1 MPEPTQTHAWRFFR
15 AGGFDQVLL
24 ENGSDLQYLKDL
36 DQKLWVA
43 LSCPVNGVQF
53 DRKTLEFIDTDL
65 DGQIRAPEILAAIDW
80 TAARLQSLD
89 LLVNAP
95 PELPLAAIKQATEE
109 GRQVLTSAREILTNL
124 GKPEATAVSIDDVLD
139 SERIFAGTGF
149 NGDGVITTLSTP
161 DEWLQEWIS
170 RVTGTVEPAT
180 DRSGEPG
187 ITADHVAGF
196 AEAAAA
202 WQDWRNRGRLLAESS
217 GLPDIDEAC
226 RLWQTLAPKIE
237 DYFVRCRLAAFDER
251 ATMAMNSPEADL
263 ATLGTK
269 NLAEAGADIAALP
282 LALVTPAAHLDLT
295 TGVNPS
301 WQAELVLFGILV
313 ARPFL
318 EEGTTVTAAQ
328 WEELKSHM
336 ATLAEWWSERQETPV
351 SAVGAE
357 LLTEW
362 HELQVAERLADLIE
376 RDLERS
382 AAADAICA
390 VTTLVHYVRYLYP
403 LLNNFVAFRDFYTK
417 KGIGIFQCGTLYLDG
432 RSCELCVP
440 VADPAK
446 HAALASLSRL
456 YLVYCDCIRRGG
468 SEKMTIAAAITNGD
482 SDQIIVGRNGLFYDQ
497 HGDDWDA
504 TIVRI
509 IDHPISL
516 RQAFWSPY
524 KKVGRMVGEQLQ
536 KLAAA
541 RSKAAEDKAF
551 AGAMKTIEK
560 KPDAKPAAAA
570 AVPPPPQPMFD
581 VGKYVG
587 IFAAI
592 GLALGALGSAVATT
606 IASFLKLQWWQMP
619 LAIAGLLLLISGPAM
634 ILAWFKLRQR
644 NLGPLLDANGW
655 AINARAKLNI
665 PFGASLT
672 ALAKLPDGSKQLL
685 SDPYAEQKTPWKSI
699 LLLVLILVT
708 VLVFWARKGLH

>member
-1 MPEPTQTHAWRFFR
+1 MAEISAPHNWRFFR

-24 ENGSDLQYLKDL
+24 ESGDDLKNLASL

-43 LSCPVNGVQF
+43 LSCPVKGVQF
-53 DRKTLEFIDTDL
+53 DRKVLEFVDSDR
-65 DGQIRAPEILAAIDW
+65 DGQVRAPEILAAIEW
-80 TAARLQSLD
+80 TAARLQSFD
-89 LLVNAP
+89 LLVEAP
-95 PELPLAAIKQATEE
+95 SELPLAAINQTTEE
-109 GRQVLTSAREILTNL
+109 GQRTLTSAREVLKNL
-124 GKPEATAVSIDDVLD
+124 GKPDATSISIDDVID
-139 SERIFAGTGF
+139 SEKIFAGTGF
-149 NGDGVITTLSTP
+149 NGDGVITTLSTT
-161 DEWLQEWIS
+161 DEWLQEWIT
-170 RVTGTVEPAT
+170 RVMATVEAAI

-187 ITADHVAGF
+187 ITADHVTGF
-196 AEAAAA
+196 AAAA
-202 WQDWRNRGRLLAESS
+202 TAWQEWRNSS
-217 GLPDIDEAC
+217 TALRSDSSLPDLDEAC

-251 ATMAMNSPEADL
+251 ATDAMNSPEADL
-263 ATLGTK
+263 LALGAK
-269 NLAEAGADIAALP
+269 NLAEAGAEVAALP
-282 LALVTPAAHLDLT
+282 LALVTPAAALNLT
-295 TGVNPS
+295 IGINPS
-301 WQAELVLFGILV
+301 WQADIALFDQLIV
-313 ARPFL
+313 RPSF
-318 EEGTTVTAAQ
+318 GNVDTVTAPQ
-328 WEELKSHM
+328 WEELKTLM
-336 ATLAEWWSERQETPV
+336 APLSEWWSSYQESAV
-351 SAVGAE
+351 SAVGAG
-357 LLTEW
+357 LLAEW
-362 HELQVAERLADLIE
+362 HEKDVAGKLTGLID
-376 RDLERS
+376 RDLELS
-382 AAADAICA
+382 GAAEAISE
-390 VTTLVHYVRYLYP
+390 VETLVHYVRYLYP

-432 RSCELCVP
+432 RSFDLCVA
-440 VADPAK
+440 VTDPAK
-446 HAALASLSRL
+446 HAALATLSRL

-468 SEKMTIAAAITNGD
+468 TDKMTIAAAITNGD

-497 HGDDWDA
+497 DGNDWDA

-551 AGAMKTIEK
+551 AGAMKAITT
-560 KPDAKPAAAA
+560 KPEAKPATPAT
-570 AVPPPPQPMFD
+570 PPPAPQPMFD

-606 IASFLKLQWWQMP
+606 IASFMKLQWWQMP
-619 LAIAGLLLLISGPAM
+619 LAIAGLMLLVSGPAM
-634 ILAWFKLRQR
+634 LLAWLKLRQR

-672 ALAKLPDGSKQLL
+672 SLPRLPEGSRQLL
-685 SDPYAEQKTPWKSI
+685 ADPFAEKKRPWKSI
-699 LLLVLILVT
+699 LLILILLAVGIFIW
-708 VLVFWARKGLH
+708 LRN

>member
-1 MPEPTQTHAWRFFR
+1 MTELTTPHNWRFFR

-24 ENGSDLQYLKDL
+24 ESGDDLKNLASL

-43 LSCPVNGVQF
+43 LSCPVKGVQF
-53 DRKTLEFIDTDL
+53 DRKVLEFVDSDR
-65 DGQIRAPEILAAIDW
+65 DGQVRVPEILAAIEW
-80 TAARLQSLD
+80 TAARLQSFDILID
-89 LLVNAP
+89 AP
-95 PELPLAAIKQATEE
+95 NELPLTAINQTTEE
-109 GRQVLTSAREILTNL
+109 GQRTLVSAREVLKNL
-124 GKPEATAVSIDDVLD
+124 GKPDATAISIDDVID
-139 SERIFAGTGF
+139 IEKIFAGTGF
-149 NGDGVITTLSTP
+149 NGDGVITTLSTT
-161 DEWLQEWIS
+161 DEWLQEWIT
-170 RVTGTVEPAT
+170 RVMATVETAT

-196 AEAAAA
+196 AAAATA
-202 WQDWRNRGRLLAESS
+202 WQEWRHRSKLLHTDT
-217 GLPDIDEAC
+217 GLPDLDEAC

-251 ATMAMNSPEADL
+251 ATDAMNSPEADL
-263 ATLGTK
+263 LALGAK
-269 NLAEAGADIAALP
+269 NLAEAGAEVAALS
-282 LALVTPAAHLDLT
+282 LALVTPAAVLNLT
-295 TGVNPS
+295 AGINPS
-301 WQAELVLFGILV
+301 WQADIALFDLQIV
-313 ARPFL
+313 RPSF
-318 EEGTTVTAAQ
+318 GNVDTVTAPQ
-328 WEELKSHM
+328 WEELKTLM
-336 ATLAEWWSERQETPV
+336 APLSEWWSSYQESAV
-351 SAVGAE
+351 SAVGAD

-362 HELQVAERLADLIE
+362 HEKDVAGKLTGLID
-376 RDLERS
+376 RDLELS
-382 AAADAICA
+382 GAAEAISEA
-390 VTTLVHYVRYLYP
+390 ETLVHYVRYLYP

-432 RSCELCVP
+432 RSCELCVA
-440 VADPAK
+440 VTDPAK
-446 HAALASLSRL
+446 HAALATLSRL

-468 SEKMTIAAAITNGD
+468 TDKMTIAAAITNGD

-497 HGDDWDA
+497 DGNDWDA

-524 KKVGRMVGEQLQ
+524 KKVGRMVGDQLQ

-551 AGAMKTIEK
+551 AGAMKSITTKAE
-560 KPDAKPAAAA
+560 AKPATPATPLPA
-570 AVPPPPQPMFD
+570 PQPMFD

-592 GLALGALGSAVATT
+592 GLALGALGSALATT
-606 IASFLKLQWWQMP
+606 IASFMKLQWWQMP
-619 LAIAGLLLLISGPAM
+619 LAVAGLMLLISGPALL
-634 ILAWFKLRQR
+634 LAWLKLRQR

-672 ALAKLPDGSKQLL
+672 SLPRLPEGSRQLL
-685 SDPYAEQKTPWKSI
+685 TDPFAEKKRPWKSI
-699 LLLVLILVT
+699 LLFLILLAVGIF
-708 VLVFWARKGLH
+708 LWLRN